1 MLPSMD
7 NTVKTQFVLSLGASC
22 SEDLVNSFGLKVSS
36 YIPLIQIK
44 VYSHEL
50 FKFLFVLF
58 VCGVLS
64 CVIRFTK

>member
-1 MLPSMD
+1 MLPSLD

-36 YIPLIQIK
+36 P
-44 VYSHEL
+44 EL

-64 CVIRFTK
+64 CVIHFTK

>member
-7 NTVKTQFVLSLGASC
+7 NTVKTQFVHSLSVSC
-22 SEDLVNSFGLKVSS
+22 SEDLVNSFGLKVYS
-36 YIPLIQIK
+36 PL
-44 VYSHEL
+44 EL

-64 CVIRFTK
+64 CVIPFTK